1 MSVYVPKTV
10 STPEIRMDCPE
21 NVKFKL
27 VDKVIDAFKERSNAE
42 PFSVIDI
49 DGARVEWEDGWGLV
63 RCSNTQPILVL
74 RFEAKTQERLQEI
87 QETIEAEIKTQRSAM
102 A

>member
-1 MSVYVPKTV
+1 
-10 STPEIRMDCPE
+10 MDCPE

-87 QETIEAEIKTQRSAM
+87 QVDANKPPPEPHPLLRLVELNPPL
-102 A
+102 